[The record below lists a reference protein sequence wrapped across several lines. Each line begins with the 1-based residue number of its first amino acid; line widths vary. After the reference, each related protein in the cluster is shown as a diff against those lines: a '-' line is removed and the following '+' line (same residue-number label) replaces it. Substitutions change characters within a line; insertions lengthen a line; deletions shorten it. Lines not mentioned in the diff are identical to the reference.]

1 MYNIIRKEG
10 GYLLCDLLHKCII
23 VWSITPISKRDEVVG
38 DGVGKQRKG
47 LLKHI
52 NAIAGVRRLVG
63 IRRDPHKL
71 IVAFLKGYPNCE
83 RSSVFGNHPTSR
95 HRRPTARPYHS
106 LYLDTSNDSFAKS
119 KPKTR
124 EFVVKFK
131 CYYIQNFENIQR
143 QFVSTDIQVP
153 ISQINAKTKE
163 FLVRLKCY
171 DVQNFENIYDSLY
184 IQKVP
189 ISQISAKLESSL
201 LLHCKCYYM
210 RNFEN
215 MHDSLYL
222 IQTSQNPFLK

>member
-38 DGVGKQRKG
+38 DGVGEQRKG

-52 NAIAGVRRLVG
+52 NAIAGVRRLVVG
-63 IRRDPHKL
+63 ICRDPHKL
-71 IVAFLKGYPNCE
+71 LVACLEGYPNCE

-143 QFVSTDIQVP
+143 QFVSTDI
-153 ISQINAKTKE
+153 
-163 FLVRLKCY
+163 
-171 DVQNFENIYDSLY
+171 
-184 IQKVP
+184 KVP